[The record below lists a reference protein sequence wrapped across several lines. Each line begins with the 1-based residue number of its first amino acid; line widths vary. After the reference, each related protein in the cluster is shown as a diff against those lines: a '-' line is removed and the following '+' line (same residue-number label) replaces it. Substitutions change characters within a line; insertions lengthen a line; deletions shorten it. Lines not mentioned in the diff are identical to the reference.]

1 MKILVI
7 KIKENIFKLKKK
19 KKKGFAALRN
29 TLHPSYALCFLIGVL
44 PLQTFQ
50 NR

>member
-7 KIKENIFKLKKK
+7 KIKENIFKLKK